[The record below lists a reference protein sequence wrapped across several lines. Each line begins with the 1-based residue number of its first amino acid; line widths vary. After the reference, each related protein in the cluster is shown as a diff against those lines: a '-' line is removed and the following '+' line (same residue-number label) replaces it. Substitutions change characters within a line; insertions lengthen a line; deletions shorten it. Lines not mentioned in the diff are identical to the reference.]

1 MNYFCLAHY
10 RTVLLWCTKELAVK
24 EKRSLRVNI
33 EFDHATLVRW
43 SPDGKAF
50 IIHKGV
56 ANNIEVYKVSKK
68 SDGTLASATKALE
81 FPKRHTEDVVGM
93 DIASTGKY
101 IITCSKAND
110 LVIWDLKGQ
119 ILATI
124 ELYLGSIYRARV
136 SPCGRFV
143 GASGFTPDVNIFEVV
158 FTKSGDFKQVA
169 KAFDLAGHS
178 SGILDFNFSAD
189 SSHMTTVSKDGT
201 YRLYNTKIE
210 YMKGEDPHVLLTG
223 TWDTAATA
231 RLALS
236 PNTEVLAIAH
246 GSSLSFYS
254 TIDGSLD
261 NTIEDIFLGPITCL
275 AFDALGEYV
284 LVAGDKHI
292 KVFHNVTGYRVAIES
307 AKRKLTQK
315 QTSATKERLEK
326 LIVDNRKFLQAMG
339 ESCS

>member
-1 MNYFCLAHY
+1 
-10 RTVLLWCTKELAVK
+10 
-24 EKRSLRVNI
+24 
-33 EFDHATLVRW
+33 
-43 SPDGKAF
+43 
-50 IIHKGV
+50 
-56 ANNIEVYKVSKK
+56 
-68 SDGTLASATKALE
+68 
-81 FPKRHTEDVVGM
+81 M

-119 ILATI
+119 ILASI
-124 ELYLGSIYRARV
+124 EFYLGFIYRARV

-143 GASGFTPDVNIFEVV
+143 GASGFTPDVNIFEVL
-158 FTKSGDFKQVA
+158 FTKTGDFQVN

-178 SGILDFNFSAD
+178 SGILDFDFSAD

-201 YRLYNTKIE
+201 FRLYDTKIE
-210 YMKGEDPHVLLTG
+210 FAKGEDPHLLLTG
-223 TWDTAATA
+223 TWESAATA
-231 RLALS
+231 KVALS

-254 TIDGSLD
+254 TIDGLLD
-261 NTIEDIFLGPITCL
+261 NTIEDIFMGPITCL

-292 KVFHNVTGYRVAIES
+292 KVFHNITGYRVAIES

-326 LIVDNRKFLQAMG
+326 LIVDNRKFLEAMG
-339 ESCS
+339 ETHS